1 MDSFSV
7 VIPIYNEKRNIFNLI
22 EEINNNIK
30 NEYYNYEIIVIDD
43 FSNDLNG
50 KDYAQM
56 QKNRRLNLIKNKAN
70 LGQSLSI
77 HRGIQNAKYSTIV
90 TIDGD
95 GQNNPKDILK
105 LFKIYQLNDYKL
117 VGGLRLKRKDK
128 IIKLISSKLAN
139 KIRAFFLKDN
149 CLDTGCSLK
158 VFDREIFLNF
168 PIFDGI
174 HRFLP
179 ALFTGYGYSTYFI
192 EVDHRPRIYG
202 SSKYGTIDRLFRG
215 IKDIIKVKKIIKYRK
230 GL

>member
-1 MDSFSV
+1 MDSFSI

-22 EEINNNIK
+22 EEIKNNIK
-30 NEYYNYEIIVIDD
+30 KEYYNYEIIVIDD
-43 FSNDLNG
+43 FSNDLNE
-50 KDYAQM
+50 KDYSQM
-56 QKNRRLNLIKNKAN
+56 QKNKRLNLIKNKAN
-70 LGQSLSI
+70 IGQSLSI
-77 HRGIQNAKYSTIV
+77 HKGIQNAKYSTIV

-105 LFKIYQLNDYKL
+105 LFKIYQSNDYKL

-179 ALFTGYGYSTYFI
+179 ALFSGYGFSTYFTQ
-192 EVDHRPRIYG
+192 VDHRPRIYG

-215 IKDIIKVKKIIKYRK
+215 IKDIIKVKKIIKYKK